1 MRPFCWFWFV
11 FAVMFILTGC
21 SGTLPNGH
29 RWGAEATLSPG
40 WKKVKES
47 AWNAL
52 KSPEIWIPAATAL
65 ALQLNDY
72 DERISDWAL
81 RHHPLFSNEDDANDA
96 SDNLLT
102 ATYVAYGVSF
112 LAAPSGPIDGDWTL
126 AKTKALGVGLTASSL
141 TGVTT
146 NGLKDSTGRDRPNNQ
161 NDSSFP
167 SAHTSQSAVFAILA
181 DRNVRTMAIPRWA
194 KITSKVSLTALPLA
208 TGWARVEAAK
218 HYPADILAG
227 MSLGHFF
234 GIFIN
239 DAFMGIDQEMF
250 QLTIQ
255 PSREGLYTGI
265 TVLY

>member
-1 MRPFCWFWFV
+1 
-11 FAVMFILTGC
+11 MFILTGC
-21 SGTLPNGH
+21 SGTLPDGH

-52 KSPEIWIPAATAL
+52 KSPEIWIPAASAL
-65 ALQLNDY
+65 ALQVNDY

-81 RHHPLFSNEDDANDA
+81 RHHPLFGNEDDANDA

-102 ATYVAYGVSF
+102 ATYVVYGFSL
-112 LAAPSGPIDGDWTL
+112 LATPSGPIDGDWAL
-126 AKTKALGVGLTASSL
+126 AKAKALGVGLTASGL
-141 TGVTT
+141 TGITT

-181 DRNVRTMAIPRWA
+181 DRNVRTMAMPRWA
-194 KITSKVSLTALPLA
+194 KMTSKVGLTALPLA

-227 MSLGHFF
+227 MSLGNFF

-239 DAFMGIDQEMF
+239 DAFMGIDREVF
-250 QLTIQ
+250 KLTIQ
-255 PSREGLYTGI
+255 PSREGLYTGV